1 MILFVGFLL
10 MEIVMPQISRTA
22 LVPYSAEQMYQL
34 VNDVQ
39 SYPQFLPGCTG
50 SRILESTPGQ
60 MTAAVDVSKAGISKT
75 FTTRNQLTSNQS
87 ILMNLVDGPFKKL
100 IGGWKFTPLS
110 QEACRIEFHLDFEF
124 TNKLTACLKS
134 WRLIWSRLLRFVRK
148 RFTVPGKIAVEV
160 AYALPEKQYLQRVTL
175 QEGATVEEAIRAS
188 GLLELRTDIDLTKN
202 KVGIYSRPAK
212 LSDSVHDGDRVEI
225 YRPLIADP
233 KELRRQR
240 AEKSAN
246 K

>member
-87 ILMNLVDGPFKKL
+87 ILMSLVDGPFKKL

-110 QEACRIEFHLDFEF
+110 QDACRIEFHLDFEF
-124 TNKLTACLKS
+124 TNKL
-134 WRLIWSRLLRFVRK
+134 
-148 RFTVPGKIAVEV
+148 
-160 AYALPEKQYLQRVTL
+160 
-175 QEGATVEEAIRAS
+175 
-188 GLLELRTDIDLTKN
+188 N
-202 KVGIYSRPAK
+202 
-212 LSDSVHDGDRVEI
+212 
-225 YRPLIADP
+225 
-233 KELRRQR
+233 
-240 AEKSAN
+240 
-246 K
+246 

>member
-10 MEIVMPQISRTA
+10 IEIVMPQISRTA

-87 ILMNLVDGPFKKL
+87 ILMSLVDGPFKKL

-110 QEACRIEFHLDFEF
+110 QDACRIEFHLDFEF
-124 TNKLTACLKS
+124 TNKLIELAFGRVFKEL
-134 WRLIWSRLLRFVRK
+134 
-148 RFTVPGKIAVEV
+148 PGKIAVEV

-212 LSDSVHDGDRVEI
+212 LSDIVHDGDRVEI

>member
-87 ILMNLVDGPFKKL
+87 ILMSLVDGPFKKL

-110 QEACRIEFHLDFEF
+110 QDACRIEFHLDFEF
-124 TNKLTACLKS
+124 TNKLIELAFGRVFKELAANM
-134 WRLIWSRLLRFVRK
+134 VQA
-148 RFTVPGKIAVEV
+148 FTVRAK
-160 AYALPEKQYLQRVTL
+160 
-175 QEGATVEEAIRAS
+175 EAIRAS

-212 LSDSVHDGDRVEI
+212 LSDIVHDGDRVEI